1 MGTKGLGLSKVGI
14 VLGIQEA
21 DPEAAD
27 EALDIAMLS
36 IEEKHRRPL
45 PAGSQSCCGGGESS
59 RDRNEINQVCHDG

>member
-45 PAGSQSCCGGGESS
+45 PAGSQAAVEEGVQSGSK
-59 RDRNEINQVCHDG
+59 